1 MVLFSYLFNYFQLL
15 DFFKKFFTIVSN
27 TAVNILTYSSLNIK
41 KLFLKISSQS
51 LFSVLNCMNGF
62 RLLIYTDK
70 LPVGKFI
77 A

>member
-15 DFFKKFFTIVSN
+15 DFLKKFFTFVSN

-70 LPVGKFI
+70 LPVGKLI

>member
-15 DFFKKFFTIVSN
+15 DFLKKFFTFVSN

>member
-15 DFFKKFFTIVSN
+15 DFFKKFFTFVSN